1 MGHLLSAKVFTL
13 VFFFNKFVA
22 TNATAVQEME
32 RLRII
37 PRLSRSTMS
46 SRLVAPR
53 QLLVDMI
60 GHFFSLFTL
69 IKLDFVY
76 GKDFRYTVRVVISYT
91 CTLFALCNE
100 SFMF

>member
-1 MGHLLSAKVFTL
+1 MGHLLSAKVLTL

-37 PRLSRSTMS
+37 PRLFRSTTS

-60 GHFFSLFTL
+60 GHFSV
-69 IKLDFVY
+69 VY
-76 GKDFRYTVRVVISYT
+76 SD
-91 CTLFALCNE
+91 N
-100 SFMF
+100 